1 MNIAEKT
8 IMVIYVNVPST
19 SVNAIGLSFMDDKL
33 IEKEIKKSKKRLR
46 LEEYEDLVY
55 FFVPTDQPSR
65 IELLK

>member
-8 IMVIYVNVPST
+8 IMVFYVNVP
-19 SVNAIGLSFMDDKL
+19 SFMDDKL

-46 LEEYEDLVY
+46 LDEYEDLVY

-65 IELLK
+65 IELLR